1 VPETLSRSVFLKGG
15 DLSCFA
21 ITVYRVYNTRCDQEV
36 LLADE
41 EQDMGSVDEV
51 KSRTD
56 IVELISGYVP
66 LKKAGRNYKGLCP
79 FHAEK
84 TPSFVVFPDTQTWH
98 CFGAC
103 GTGGDVFRFVMQ
115 AEGMDFSEALRELA
129 QRAGVTLAPP
139 TARSEAADKQRE
151 KLLEI
156 HAAAA
161 QYFSHLLRQSKEGA
175 QAREYLAKRGINSET
190 VERFQL
196 GYALNTWEGLKS
208 HLTGR
213 GYTEAD
219 LIEAGLLVKKEETGS
234 SYDRFRGRLIIPIR
248 DMQGLVIGFGARA
261 LDPDDVPKYLNSPQT
276 PLFDKSSTL
285 FGLDLAKRAIRNSD
299 QAVIVE
305 GYMDVLSAHQRGHT
319 NVIAGMGTALTEA
332 QLKLLK
338 RLTKNFILA
347 LDADTA
353 GDSATLRGINLA
365 RESLDRAAI
374 PVPTAQGLIRFEGQ
388 LDADIRIA
396 TLPPDR
402 DPDDILRETPE
413 RWPVIIQEAL
423 PVIDFYLQVVSAQ
436 YDLTTA
442 KGKSALVREVLPLL
456 REIKDRV
463 ERHHHVGQLAR
474 LVKIDER
481 ALLIELDEA
490 PRPVPPRRRPAP
502 TVQPTDESSP
512 DRPKHVF
519 GLEEYSLA
527 VMLGQPET
535 LKVANNELISL
546 DLAPVSQDDFQR
558 TENQQLF
565 VQVSDWTTAEF
576 SPSSYGDA
584 GGNQTLVEHL
594 IKQGEPWLGSH
605 LDFLLERWEALPSP
619 PPETLAKDLVGRI
632 LLIRGQLLQEE
643 VASLRFLQDEAEV
656 SYNEEQRLHYQTL
669 VNAAKEQ
676 LRLIHY
682 AIDHRSILG
691 RRRAEADRFGTI
703 RV

>member
-1 VPETLSRSVFLKGG
+1 
-15 DLSCFA
+15 
-21 ITVYRVYNTRCDQEV
+21 
-36 LLADE
+36 
-41 EQDMGSVDEV
+41 MGAVDEV
-51 KSRTD
+51 KNRTD

-103 GTGGDVFRFVMQ
+103 GIGGDVFRFIMQ
-115 AEGMDFSEALRELA
+115 AEGLDFSEALRELA
-129 QRAGVTLAPP
+129 QRAGVILAPP
-139 TARSEAADKQRE
+139 TAQSEAADKQRE

-156 HAAAA
+156 HTAAA

-175 QAREYLAKRGINSET
+175 QAREYLARRGINSET

-196 GYALNTWEGLKS
+196 GFALNTWEGLKS
-208 HLTGR
+208 HLMDR

-219 LIEAGLLVKKEETGS
+219 LVEAGLLVKKEETGS
-234 SYDRFRGRLIIPIR
+234 SYDRFRNRLIIPIR
-248 DMQGLVIGFGARA
+248 DMQGRVIGFGARA
-261 LDPDDVPKYLNSPQT
+261 LDPNDMPKYLNSPQT

-285 FGLDLAKRAIRNSD
+285 FGLDLAKRAIRNGD

-305 GYMDVLSAHQRGHT
+305 GYMDVLSAHQRGYN
-319 NVIAGMGTALTEA
+319 NVVAGMGTALTET

-353 GDSATLRGINLA
+353 GDAATLRGINLA
-365 RESLDRAAI
+365 RESLDRAAV
-374 PVPTAQGLIRFEGQ
+374 PMPTAQGLIRFEGQ

-396 TLPPDR
+396 TLPPGR

-413 RWPVIIQEAL
+413 QWPVIIQEAL

-436 YDLTTA
+436 YDLSTA
-442 KGKSALVREVLPLL
+442 KGKNALVREVLPLL
-456 REIKDRV
+456 REIKERV
-463 ERHHHVGQLAR
+463 ERHHYVGQLAR
-474 LVKIDER
+474 LVKVDER
-481 ALLIELDEA
+481 VLLLELDRPTRPA
-490 PRPVPPRRRPAP
+490 SPRRQPVPK
-502 TVQPTDESSP
+502 VQPADEP
-512 DRPKHVF
+512 PPGEPKHAF

-527 VMLGQPET
+527 VILGQPET
-535 LKVANNELISL
+535 LKAANDELVSL
-546 DLAPVSQDDFQR
+546 DLAPISQDDFQR

-565 VQVSDWTTAEF
+565 LLISDWMTGEDSSSSLTGAEERENLAE
-576 SPSSYGDA
+576 YLMGR
-584 GGNQTLVEHL
+584 
-594 IKQGEPWLGSH
+594 GEPALGPH
-605 LDFLLERWEALPSP
+605 LDFLLERWKALPP
-619 PPETLAKDLVGRI
+619 TPPEVLARDLAGRI
-632 LLIRGQLLQEE
+632 LQMRGQLLRAE

-656 SYNEEQRLHYQTL
+656 NQNEEQRLHYQVL

-691 RRRAEADRFGTI
+691 RRRAETERFGTI
-703 RV
+703 RI